1 MPDPFQILEGP
12 SDTRALTLRVSGRL
26 DSTTAPVLAQRC
38 AEAAESGRSLLL
50 NLSAVTFIASS
61 GVGALLAT
69 AERYR
74 ESGRALHLVALSPP
88 VESVLR
94 LLNLQDF
101 LHVHDTEAAAFDEM
115 KAA

>member
-1 MPDPFQILEGP
+1 MPDPFQIVED
-12 SDTRALTLRVSGRL
+12 SSETRALVLLVSGRL
-26 DSTTAPVLAQRC
+26 NSNTAPVLAQRC
-38 AEAAESGRSLLL
+38 ADAAGSGRSLLL
-50 NLSAVTFIASS
+50 NLSGVTFIASS

-74 ESGRALHLVALSPP
+74 ETGRSLHLVSLSPP
-88 VESVLR
+88 VESVLS

-101 LHVHDTEAAAFDEM
+101 LNVHDTETAAFDEM